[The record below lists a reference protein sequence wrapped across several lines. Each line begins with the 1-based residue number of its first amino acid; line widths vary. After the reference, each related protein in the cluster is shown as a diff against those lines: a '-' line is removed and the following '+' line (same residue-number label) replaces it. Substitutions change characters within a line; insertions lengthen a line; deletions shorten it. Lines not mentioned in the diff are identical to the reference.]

1 MIKYR
6 EEQIKNI
13 LNLLDNLT
21 IKGIDNSKRVAIIS
35 QILNEGVPEN
45 EVKQ

>member
-1 MIKYR
+1 MIKYKD
-6 EEQIKNI
+6 EQIKNI

-21 IKGIDNSKRVAIIS
+21 VKGIDNSKRVAIIS